1 MGVLLSHPSIC
12 GCSSAPTR
20 SQNFCIFRIFSSCL
34 QWKLPSG
41 VAGAAAW
48 CPQGET
54 GCGLRGNRHH
64 HRIQCDGGGDDGED
78 DGVLGD
84 GDDDGVRSETLVEMS
99 CHDGAHTLERQGLW
113 VNSGVLCTTL
123 FLVGTSIWCAPTTGP
138 RTALLLLQYTALS
151 SEQ

>member
-1 MGVLLSHPSIC
+1 MAVAARPQDL
-12 GCSSAPTR
+12 
-20 SQNFCIFRIFSSCL
+20 RIFVFFVFLSSCL

-41 VAGAAAW
+41 GAAW

-84 GDDDGVRSETLVEMS
+84 GDDDGVRSETLVEIS

-151 SEQ
+151 TEQAHMSTR